1 MNGDGIAIHAA
12 FWHNDFG
19 TRRSHGC
26 VNVCAEDAK
35 WLFRWTTPYVSLD
48 DHEVSL
54 DWPNHGT
61 VVKVV
66 KRTF

>member
-26 VNVCAEDAK
+26 VNVTAPDAK
-35 WLFRWTTPYVSLD
+35 WIWCWTTPYVSLD
-48 DHEVSL
+48 EGEASL
-54 DWPNHGT
+54 NWPNHGT
-61 VVKVV
+61 KVDVVQ
-66 KRTF
+66 RSF